1 MQNIGL
7 WGGSNARSEV
17 ELHEL
22 TLRSVCRV
30 NYCKQFTVIDE
41 TAVLII
47 SFGMR
52 FADWQMRP
60 SQWMPA
66 VAIKMEILFSL
77 QPHPKSAII
86 TQKLKKMHFQIVAAW
101 TILHQLLTEG
111 NCSLKLKKKETNS
124 FRGIQSFKSNWYIH
138 RIEWDVSA
146 SFISL

>member
-30 NYCKQFTVIDE
+30 NYCKQFAVIDE

-60 SQWMPA
+60 SQWAPA
-66 VAIKMEILFSL
+66 VAMEINMEILFSL
-77 QPHPKSAII
+77 QAHQLQEKSALLI
-86 TQKLKKMHFQIVAAW
+86 KKNKKRIKFQIA
-101 TILHQLLTEG
+101 TQLFLV
-111 NCSLKLKKKETNS
+111 L
-124 FRGIQSFKSNWYIH
+124 
-138 RIEWDVSA
+138 
-146 SFISL
+146 